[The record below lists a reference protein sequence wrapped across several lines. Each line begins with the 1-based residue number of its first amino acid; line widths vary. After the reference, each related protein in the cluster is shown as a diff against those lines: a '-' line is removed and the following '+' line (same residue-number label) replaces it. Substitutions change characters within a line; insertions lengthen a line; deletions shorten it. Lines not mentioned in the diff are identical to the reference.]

1 MKIEKDIAYTL
12 ISNDAESLAIYPD
25 SGYTVYTTFNPQTN
39 RDSWYAVPTED
50 IKADIEKIVTAN
62 EDDED
67 FDGQARELADYIS
80 NLTDGSVIRHDESGD
95 CISAYNVNED
105 EVDEDVCGYGET
117 GAHVY
122 LPGDGYYTTSE
133 PLNGYFLGYSEENFT
148 MYFPDGF
155 NAKPVSIDEYILEV
169 VSES

>member
-1 MKIEKDIAYTL
+1 MKLKKDTLYTIIDTDFEKL
-12 ISNDAESLAIYPD
+12 HIYPD
-25 SGYTVYTTFNPQTN
+25 SGYTVLETYDPQSN
-39 RDSWYAVPTED
+39 RDWWYAVPTED

-67 FDGQARELADYIS
+67 FDRQARELADYIS
-80 NLTDGSVIRHDESGD
+80 NLTDSSVIRHDESGD
-95 CISAYNVNED
+95 CISAYNVDED
-105 EVDEDVCGYGET
+105 EVDDDVCGYGET

-133 PLNGYFLGYSEENFT
+133 LLNGYFLGYSEENFT

-155 NAKPVSIDEYILEV
+155 NSKPVSIDEYILEV